1 MKPFS
6 IAFLLTFALGG
17 IIAHG
22 AVVVVSAPNAQAAIN
37 SAQAGDVIGLLPGSC
52 PKLTIVN
59 KEIIIKAQGPSPTVI
74 SGIDSNASQLTLIGL
89 HVGALNASD
98 AGTPSKL
105 IVHDGKY
112 GRITS
117 SVSYCTIS
125 YAEANYLSLSNRAV
139 VTGCELD
146 GSTQH
151 FQEVALDF
159 DIGIDVHGNNTQAI
173 IRNSRIWD
181 YKEASNANIT
191 EKFIGV
197 RLRDASST
205 TIHNNLIYN
214 CYDSNGDGIETDCGM
229 GIFVK
234 SPAVASIFGNAL
246 WGCYLAHGHAQVDP
260 EIRGDRLIYS
270 SGSAYIKH
278 NFFWKN
284 PNGKI
289 HQDITSPGLLSDN
302 VIENQFNYSPF
313 SNLSTGDFTPK
324 PNGGLVDAGPPESDY
339 KDRDGTRNDIG
350 LFGGRHYIPNAKL
363 GTKPVVI
370 SFELPSIVP
379 RNGTATIKSTGA
391 TVK

>member
-1 MKPFS
+1 MKKFS
-6 IAFLLTFALGG
+6 IFLFTFALGL
-17 IIAHG
+17 IAHG
-22 AVVVVSAPNAQAAIN
+22 AVVVVPAPNAQAAIN

-89 HVGALNASD
+89 HVAELNATD

-151 FQEVALDF
+151 FQEVALNS

-191 EKFIGV
+191 EKFIGI
-197 RLRDASST
+197 RLRNGSST

-214 CYDSNGDGIETDCGM
+214 CYDSNGVGTETDCGM

-270 SGSAYIKH
+270 SGSAYVKH

-284 PNGKI
+284 PFGKI
-289 HQDITSPGLLSDN
+289 HADITSPGLLTDN
-302 VIENQFNYSPF
+302 VIQNNSGYGVF
-313 SNLSTGDFTPK
+313 SGLSAGNFTPQ
-324 PNGGLVDAGPPESDY
+324 PNSGMIDAGPPESDY
-339 KDRDGTRNDIG
+339 NDRDGTRNDIG
-350 LFGGRHYIPNAKL
+350 LFGGRHYIPNAKS

-370 SFELPSIVP
+370 SFELPVAVP